1 MADRI
6 FDVPVFTPT
15 AQADGGALTNA
26 TYMALI
32 AGTALQGLLVKEI
45 YVGGAAT
52 SSTVNTMLFARTS
65 TIGVT
70 PTALAAPNSDG
81 PKNGFSTATS
91 TVAKS
96 YVAAAT
102 GPFRSATTTIAKL
115 NLTHNAFGGVVK
127 WQGDP
132 NGTGGY
138 WMIFGV
144 TLDISESVLS
154 CITNGGGAV
163 GSHIIYEVLVALL
176 AVGACFHRLFA

>member
-6 FDVPVFTPT
+6 FGVPTFSPT
-15 AQADGGALTNA
+15 ATNDGSALANA

-45 YVGGAAT
+45 YVGGQAT
-52 SSTVNTMLFARTS
+52 SSTVNQMLFARSS
-65 TIGVT
+65 TVGVT

-81 PKNGFSTATS
+81 AKNGFSTATS

-102 GPFRSATTTIAKL
+102 GPLRSATTTQPKL
-115 NLTHNAFGGVVK
+115 NLSHNAFGGIVK

-144 TLDISESVLS
+144 TADISESVLS
-154 CITNGGGAV
+154 CLTNGGGAV
-163 GSHIIYEVLVALL
+163 GAHIVYEVL
-176 AVGACFHRLFA
+176 